1 MLLMYA
7 VSSPKTDF
15 IDKAI
20 WPGSVLVTHSVHT
33 SNFPSL
39 KILFKTLSLRAGACA
54 PRDLQR
60 ADIAFTLVSLAERH
74 AKDTHSESALQHQ

>member
-1 MLLMYA
+1 MVGCAL
-7 VSSPKTDF
+7 
-15 IDKAI
+15 
-20 WPGSVLVTHSVHT
+20 VLVTHSVHT

-39 KILFKTLSLRAGACA
+39 KILFKTLSLRAGAWA

-74 AKDTHSESALQHQ
+74 AKDTRLAEREHTSTSFDF